1 MGYSQVTNNDQSL
14 FFSTFPTQSEVRHHH
29 QPQPIAS
36 THHNH
41 YNQYNQ
47 YENEDDDDG
56 DYQSSTHNSSFLYG
70 IPIDIFQEDQSTEAA
85 SIYKNAPPS
94 TSIIISPNNNPLSE
108 GLLPSCSI
116 PPLLSANTRRKY
128 KDPGCAVLFV
138 LLFATMTLSGLV
150 LLFTTSSTPL
160 KEYAQNSIFFAIR
173 DSTVWLLFFS
183 RVFLLGRM
191 VQDSTETTWILDSDA
206 PLLITFYVLMYFWVT
221 SVLNNVQR
229 HEENFYYENSQLK
242 LKNRDS
248 TQDTTS
254 LALNRATTTSLGT
267 ICFGS
272 LVLSVIYTF
281 QKIIE
286 ISNKYFSQYG
296 CFYYFTVCL
305 ECISGIVDNFNNYV
319 MVYVG
324 ISGESFL
331 TSSRTATE
339 LFKKNLVDRLVD
351 VMTLSFT
358 KCILFINSLI
368 ITLIFGLVTFI
379 YATHVLQSSYGYIPG
394 ILSTMISFYISRF
407 YTCIMMNTVDAAF
420 VCYAIDLDISKIHCK
435 LAHGATTKWN
445 KDSGVKL

>member
-47 YENEDDDDG
+47 YENEDDDD

-173 DSTVWLLFFS
+173 DSTGLFFIS
-183 RVFLLGRM
+183 IVFSLWMVFLCTYLLRSFVQIFVWVTVKAVPFVGISLFIWTITEAFTGALRESGKPDPQDDCRVFLLGRM

-242 LKNRDS
+242 LKNWYFHRNNPDRDS

-351 VMTLSFT
+351 VC
-358 KCILFINSLI
+358 KEI
-368 ITLIFGLVTFI
+368 IGK
-379 YATHVLQSSYGYIPG
+379 
-394 ILSTMISFYISRF
+394 
-407 YTCIMMNTVDAAF
+407 
-420 VCYAIDLDISKIHCK
+420 KIAK
-435 LAHGATTKWN
+435 T
-445 KDSGVKL
+445 